1 MFTADWK
8 VISSLLRSLSTH
20 FPVRLPDCTGW
31 KRSPTE
37 NSAGDAISVGALWN
51 PCRTTNQHFKNTISL
66 QYKEKRMIIN
76 LANLFLHLRISQF
89 QDKWYFQFLSAGPYK
104 LLIQSSLDVPLGWN
118 SFDARC
124 AFVWGLF
131 SNLPGLSFLP
141 FIHLWSRACNHL
153 GKSQLYLLI

>member
-51 PCRTTNQHFKNTISL
+51 PCRTTNQHFKKHDSL
-66 QYKEKRMIIN
+66 QYKEKGIDNKFGKSVFTFENLTVSGQMI
-76 LANLFLHLRISQF
+76 FSVSQC
-89 QDKWYFQFLSAGPYK
+89 WSAK
-104 LLIQSSLDVPLGWN
+104 LLIQSSLDVPLDGTHLMQG
-118 SFDARC
+118 
-124 AFVWGLF
+124 VLLF
-131 SNLPGLSFLP
+131 EDYFQ
-141 FIHLWSRACNHL
+141 IYL
-153 GKSQLYLLI
+153 GYHFYPLYTYEVEPVIT